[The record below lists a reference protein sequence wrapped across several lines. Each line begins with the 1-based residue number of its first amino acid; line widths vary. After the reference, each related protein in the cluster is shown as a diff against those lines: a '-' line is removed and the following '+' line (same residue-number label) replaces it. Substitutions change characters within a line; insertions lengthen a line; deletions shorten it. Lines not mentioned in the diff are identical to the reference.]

1 MDPRYGPG
9 MNGAKIVITGL
20 TGQVGEPVAKALA
33 ADNEVIGLARY
44 SDATVKQRLEDAGVE
59 CLPVD
64 LAAGE
69 LGRVPTDADYVL
81 NFAVSHGGDKDW
93 DWDLTLNAEATGLLM
108 QYCQDARAFLHCS
121 STGVYQPA
129 GAHQLKESDPLGDNH
144 RTMLPTYSICK
155 VAAEAVARTAA
166 RQFDLPTTIA
176 RLNVPYGDNGGWPA
190 FHLEFMLGGAPVPVL
205 PDDPNL
211 YNPIHEDD
219 IIEQVPRLLDVA
231 SVPAT
236 IVNWGGPEQVS
247 VKEWCEY
254 LGELTGLEPALVE
267 TEQTIGSVTIDTTRM
282 HELIGEAKVPWRD
295 GFRRMVEARHPEL
308 LARA

>member
-1 MDPRYGPG
+1 
-9 MNGAKIVITGL
+9 MNGAKIIITGL
-20 TGQVGEPVAKALA
+20 TGQVGEPVAKAFA

-59 CLPVD
+59 CVPVD

-81 NFAVSHGGDKDW
+81 NFAVSHGGEKDW

-108 QYCQDARAFLHCS
+108 EHCKDARAFLHCS

-129 GAHQLKESDPLGDNH
+129 GDHPLKETDPLGDNH
-144 RTMLPTYSICK
+144 RAMLPTYSICK
-155 VAAEAVARTAA
+155 IAAEAVARTAA

-190 FHLEFMLGGAPVPVL
+190 FHLEFMLGNAPVPIL

-219 IIEQVPRLLDVA
+219 IVEQVPRLLAIA

-236 IVNWGGPEQVS
+236 ILNWGGPEQVS

-254 LGELTGLEPALVE
+254 LGALTGLAPALVE

-282 HELIGEAKVPWRD
+282 HELIGDAKVPWKD

-308 LARA
+308 LART

>member
-1 MDPRYGPG
+1 
-9 MNGAKIVITGL
+9 MNGARILITGL

-44 SDATVKQRLEDAGVE
+44 SDPTVKQRLEDAGVA

-64 LAAGE
+64 LAAGD
-69 LGRVPTDADYVL
+69 LARVPTDVDYVL
-81 NFAVSHGGDKDW
+81 NFAVAHGSDKDW
-93 DWDLTLNAEATGLLM
+93 DRDITLNAEATGLLM
-108 QYCQDARAFLHCS
+108 EHCRNVRAFLHCS

-129 GAHQLKESDPLGDNH
+129 GAHPLKETDPLGDNH
-144 RTMLPTYSICK
+144 RAMLPTYSINK
-155 VAAEAVARTAA
+155 IAAEAVARTAA

-176 RLNVPYGDNGGWPA
+176 RLNVPYGNNGGWPA
-190 FHLEFMLGGAPVPVL
+190 FHLEFMLGGVPVPVL
-205 PDDPNL
+205 PGDPNL

-219 IIEQVPRLLDVA
+219 IIEQVPRLLDIA

-236 IVNWGGPEQVS
+236 IVNWGGPVAVG

-254 LGELTGLEPALVE
+254 LGELTGLEPQLVE
-267 TEQTIGSVTIDTTRM
+267 TDQTIGSVTIDTTRM

-308 LARA
+308 LART